1 YSLSAALSE
10 FGTAAATSFRRGA
23 GRPRRSTERRCA
35 MLLSPRLFGP
45 GMLADP
51 YPSYARLRSTHPV
64 HWADQFGGWALTR
77 HADVP
82 AVLRSPNASAERT
95 ATDRQ
100 GVGAEVPAPYQ

>member
-1 YSLSAALSE
+1 
-10 FGTAAATSFRRGA
+10 
-23 GRPRRSTERRCA
+23 

-51 YPSYARLRSTHPV
+51 YPSYARLRSTDPV
-64 HWADQFGGWALTR
+64 HWADQFGGWVLTR
-77 HADVP
+77 YADVT

-100 GVGAEVPAPYQ
+100 GVGAEFRALYEVRSHSMLNADPPRHTRLRLLLPARRRSENRFGRS